1 MAITVLQQKV
11 ETLYDSIT
19 DSDYDIDTGTIA
31 YEVSINSTTR
41 QNNTTVPSDQV
52 GCVDTNGKVYFISKW
67 NHPTLAKPTQ
77 AQLDAITL

>member
-19 DSDYDIDTGTIA
+19 DSDYDIDSGTIA
-31 YEVSINSTTR
+31 YELSINPTTR
-41 QNNTTVPSDQV
+41 QKNTSVPSDQV

-67 NHPTLAKPTQ
+67 EHASLSKPTQ

>member
-77 AQLDAITL
+77 EQLDAIGD

>member
-52 GCVDTNGKVYFISKW
+52 GCVDINGKVYFISKW

>member
-19 DSDYDIDTGTIA
+19 DSDYDIDSGTIA
-31 YEVSINSTTR
+31 YEVSINPTTR

>member
-11 ETLYDSIT
+11 ETLYDSIS

-77 AQLDAITL
+77 AQLDAITV

>member
-31 YEVSINSTTR
+31 Y
-41 QNNTTVPSDQV
+41 
-52 GCVDTNGKVYFISKW
+52 
-67 NHPTLAKPTQ
+67 
-77 AQLDAITL
+77 

>member
-11 ETLYDSIT
+11 ETLYDSIL

-31 YEVSINSTTR
+31 YELSINPTTR
-41 QNNTTVPSDQV
+41 QKNTTVPSDQV

-67 NHPTLAKPTQ
+67 EHASLSKPTQ

>member
-19 DSDYDIDTGTIA
+19 DSDYDIDSGTIA
-31 YEVSINSTTR
+31 YEVSINPTTR
-41 QNNTTVPSDQV
+41 QKNTTVPSDQV

-67 NHPTLAKPTQ
+67 EHTSLSKPTQ
-77 AQLDAITL
+77 TQLDAITL